1 MEILSISTWINSMDI
16 IYGCGTNCVDLHIG
30 QYSFEKIISSS
41 GVFQVYYKI
50 VYNLCNTERDK

>member
-1 MEILSISTWINSMDI
+1 MDI

-50 VYNLCNTERDK
+50 VYNLCNTERDKMKIV